1 MNGKRVVRILVLTST
16 YPRWPDDT
24 LPPFVHE
31 LAHRLTG
38 EFEVH
43 VLAPHAAGC
52 KTREQ
57 LDGVEVHRFRY
68 LPTRLETL
76 AYSSGMLQGLR
87 RRPWRLLALPLFL
100 MAEGFATLRLLRQR
114 RFEVIHAHWLLPHG
128 LIALLARALCGY
140 APAVVVTAHGA
151 DVYGLKG
158 RFAVALKRRVTRL
171 AEHVTVVS
179 TAMLLDLTAECG
191 EGAYSVL
198 PMGVD
203 TNTRFTPPPA
213 GAQRRGLLFV
223 GRLADKKGVSVLLNA
238 MTRLRELTELK
249 LSVIGAGPEE
259 PALREQTARLELQ
272 RRVEFLGPVT
282 NRELPDWYQRA
293 ALLVFP
299 SVVATHGDQEGLGL
313 VPVEALACE
322 CPVAASDLPAIRDV
336 IRDGET
342 GRLVAPGDPAALAA
356 VIRELL
362 LDPTQAQRLAAVGR
376 AYVQA
381 RFDWDRVAS
390 RYSAL
395 FKSLAGGD

>member
-1 MNGKRVVRILVLTST
+1 MNRKPAARILVLAST

-31 LAHRLTG
+31 LARRLTG

-52 KTREQ
+52 KTREE

-68 LPTRLETL
+68 LPTRFETL

-87 RRPWRLLALPLFL
+87 RRPWRLLALPFFL
-100 MAEGFATLRLLRQR
+100 LAECLAALCLLRQR

-128 LIALLARALCGY
+128 LIALMVRALCGY

-158 RFAVALKRRVTRL
+158 RFAGALKRRVTRL

-179 TAMLLDLTAECG
+179 KAMLLDLRAECG

-203 TNTRFTPPPA
+203 TRTRFTPPPV
-213 GAQRRGLLFV
+213 GVPRRGLLFV
-223 GRLADKKGVSVLLNA
+223 GRLADKKGVSVLLDA
-238 MTRLRELTELK
+238 MLQLWDMTELK
-249 LSVIGAGPEE
+249 LSIIGAGPEE
-259 PALREQTARLELQ
+259 PALREQAMRLKLQ
-272 RRVEFLGPVT
+272 ERVQFLGPVT
-282 NRELPDWYQRA
+282 NRELPDWYRRA

-299 SVVATHGDQEGLGL
+299 SVVTAHGDQEGLGL
-313 VPVEALACE
+313 VLVEALACE

-336 IRDGET
+336 IRDAET
-342 GRLVAPGDPAALAA
+342 GRLAASGDPAALAA

-362 LDPTQAQRLAAVGR
+362 RDPIQMQRLAVAGR
-376 AYVQA
+376 TYVQS
-381 RFDWDRVAS
+381 RFDWDGVAA
-390 RYSAL
+390 RYATL
-395 FKSLAGGD
+395 FKALAGGN